1 MSSETEAKLIAV
13 CEEIKSSSQFQ
24 DAANAMRNGTSIV
37 LSRLQNNF
45 GSVINDSC
53 DRDVANLKEKITS
66 QLENYCNSWVNNQTN
81 QLIVFPEG
89 TRFVHREGRDL
100 NIVIEQ
106 KPTVRVINFLDRNYN
121 LALPFV
127 QFYIVFSV
135 NGSNNTLRLTQVRI
149 SGSKKPISS
158 LDDRVE
164 RLQLPNMGN
173 SLCLGDILNHAST
186 SYNLE
191 VDISTKCNEIINLF
205 WQSEFNLDLT
215 EFFRT
220 WLDRN
225 FSEEYRRNGQI
236 GITANLHDCMTAWH
250 KKSATDPLFVLS
262 NSCLYESYG
271 PVSQFISS
279 DYSSSNNRAVLL
291 NNITGVIQR
300 ETENYVSSVIGSL
313 KSVDVAEE
321 NRNSAHLTVLTNS
334 LHKIV
339 NQAYSK
345 LWKVAHSEHETKV
358 FEDESRLSNLERE
371 ISIRERNLGYDISN
385 LNSQKESW
393 DNLRNLVQIELFN
406 IYNYLQDEL
415 KSVESMKAKLQQNF
429 DEQGGVLPKAR
440 RGRPKKESLPPDIEK
455 SIDLVANSGCLVG
468 PNGETLKKRGRPRKV
483 S

>member
-13 CEEIKSSSQFQ
+13 CEDIKSSSQFRE
-24 DAANAMRNGTSIV
+24 AADAMRNGTSIV
-37 LSRLQNNF
+37 LSRLKNNF

-53 DRDVANLKEKITS
+53 DKDVANLKEKITS
-66 QLENYCNSWVNNQTN
+66 QLEGYCNSWVNNQSN

-89 TRFVHREGRDL
+89 TRFVHREGRDV

-106 KPTVRVINFLDRNYN
+106 KPTVRVINFLGQNYN
-121 LALPFV
+121 VALPFV
-127 QFYIVFSV
+127 QFYIVFSA
-135 NGSNNTLRLTQVRI
+135 NNNNTLRLIQVRI

-158 LDDRVE
+158 LDSNVE

-173 SLCLGDILNHAST
+173 SLCLGDILNHASS

-205 WQSEFNLDLT
+205 WQSEFNIDLS
-215 EFFRT
+215 EYFRI

-225 FSEEYRRNGQI
+225 FSQEYRKNGDNGSNVNI
-236 GITANLHDCMTAWH
+236 HGCMAAWH
-250 KKSATDPLFVLS
+250 KKSAADPLFVIS

-279 DYSSSNNRAVLL
+279 DYSSRNNRAVLL
-291 NNITGVIQR
+291 NNITGVIQS
-300 ETENYVSSVIGSL
+300 ETENYVSSVISSL
-313 KSVDVAEE
+313 NSVDVAEE
-321 NRNSAHLTVLTNS
+321 NRNSAHLTVLTNN
-334 LHKIV
+334 LNYMV

-345 LWKVAHSEHETKV
+345 LWKVAHSEHKDKV
-358 FEDESRLSNLERE
+358 FEDESRLSNLERD
-371 ISIRERNLGYDISN
+371 ISVRERNLGYQISN
-385 LNSQKESW
+385 FNSQKESW
-393 DNLRNLVQIELFN
+393 DNLRNLVQLELFN

-415 KSVESMKAKLQQNF
+415 KSVESIKAKLQQNF
-429 DEQGGVLPKAR
+429 DEQGAVLSKPR

-455 SIDLVANSGCLVG
+455 SIDLVASSGCLVG
-468 PNGETLKKRGRPRKV
+468 PNGETLRKRGRPRKV